1 MGNFIQRQ
9 ILGMEWLST
18 LIGRLLS
25 SLGPDIESRIGSS
38 IHFLFLFLRRWWI
51 WQGGVIYDYNKRM

>member
-1 MGNFIQRQ
+1 MGNFMQTQ

-25 SLGPDIESRIGSS
+25 SLGLDIESRIGSS
-38 IHFLFLFLRRWWI
+38 IHDFFVD
-51 WQGGVIYDYNKRM
+51 GGFGKGCNI